1 MVVTWVSLLKTVPWT
16 DVIANAP
23 AITEGARKLWKTVA
37 RKADPADAAQARA
50 EPGTPANAESGI
62 SPAEAVARL
71 QSRLDAVDG
80 TVAELQAQ
88 MLASTELLKAL
99 ADQNTELVARVEV
112 HRRRLLWLSGALALA
127 MIGGASAVAVVLSGS

>member
-50 EPGTPANAESGI
+50 EPGTPANAEPGI

-112 HRRRLLWLSGALALA
+112 HRHRLLWLSGVVAVLAA
-127 MIGGASAVAVVLSGS
+127 VSGGAVVLAYQA